1 MLFYS
6 FFNICYILYVR
17 GGFVYKFNEN
27 LYKKTKK
34 PSLMDF
40 VFIPLL
46 LIIIIF
52 VLLNLKNKTG
62 NDKNLYLLVLFM
74 STIFLLLILFE
85 LLVPKRMNP
94 LTKKLLKP
102 EIDKL
107 INEGKSLEAIILDN
121 SVEFRGIMKI
131 AVRTSSNN
139 YVGKSFSEIIID
151 FNEISEVLIRNDN
164 VIINYKKGPYN
175 YNFGV
180 SNYFENSIDFAQ
192 ELKEKLIRSHESV
205 HFNY

>member
-1 MLFYS
+1 M
-6 FFNICYILYVR
+6 
-17 GGFVYKFNEN
+17 YKFNEN

-52 VLLNLKNKTG
+52 VFLNLKNKTG
-62 NDKNLYLLVLFM
+62 NDKNLYLVVLFM

-85 LLVPKRMNP
+85 LLIPKRMSP

-107 INEGKSLEAIILDN
+107 INEGKSLEAIILD
-121 SVEFRGIMKI
+121 
-131 AVRTSSNN
+131 
-139 YVGKSFSEIIID
+139 
-151 FNEISEVLIRNDN
+151 
-164 VIINYKKGPYN
+164 
-175 YNFGV
+175 
-180 SNYFENSIDFAQ
+180 
-192 ELKEKLIRSHESV
+192 
-205 HFNY
+205 

>member
-1 MLFYS
+1 M
-6 FFNICYILYVR
+6 
-17 GGFVYKFNEN
+17 YKFNEN

-40 VFIPLL
+40 IFIPLL

-52 VLLNLKNKTG
+52 VFLNLKNKTG
-62 NDKNLYLLVLFM
+62 NDKNLYLIVLFM

-85 LLVPKRMNP
+85 LLIPKRMSP
-94 LTKKLLKP
+94 LTKKLLRP

-121 SVEFRGIMKI
+121 SIEFRGIMKV

-151 FNEISEVLIRNDN
+151 FNEINEVLIKNDN
-164 VIINYKKGPYN
+164 VIINYKKGSSI
-175 YNFGV
+175 YNFGI

-192 ELKEKLIRSHESV
+192 ELKEKLIRNHVSV
-205 HFNY
+205 YFNY

>member
-1 MLFYS
+1 M
-6 FFNICYILYVR
+6 
-17 GGFVYKFNEN
+17 YKFNEN

-52 VLLNLKNKTG
+52 VFLNLKNKTG
-62 NDKNLYLLVLFM
+62 NDKNLYLVVLFM

-85 LLVPKRMNP
+85 LLIPKRMSP

-107 INEGKSLEAIILDN
+107 INEGKS
-121 SVEFRGIMKI
+121 
-131 AVRTSSNN
+131 
-139 YVGKSFSEIIID
+139 FSEIIID
-151 FNEISEVLIRNDN
+151 FNEISEVLIKNDN
-164 VIINYKKGPYN
+164 VIINYKKGPSI

-180 SNYFENSIDFAQ
+180 SIYFENSIDFAH
-192 ELKEKLIRSHESV
+192 ELKEKLI

>member
-1 MLFYS
+1 MFYG
-6 FFNICYILYVR
+6 R
-17 GGFVYKFNEN
+17 GGFLYKFNES

-34 PSLMDF
+34 SSLMDF
-40 VFIPLL
+40 IFIPLL

-52 VLLNLKNKTG
+52 VFLSLNDKTG
-62 NDKNLYLLVLFM
+62 NDKNLYLVVLLM

-85 LLVPKRMNP
+85 ILIPKRMSP

-107 INEGKSLEAIILDN
+107 IEQGKSLEAIILDN
-121 SVEFRGIMKI
+121 SVEFRGIMKV
-131 AVRTSSNN
+131 AVCTSSNN

-151 FNEISEVLIRNDN
+151 FNEINEVLIRNDN
-164 VIINYKKGPYN
+164 VIINYKKGPSR
-175 YNFGV
+175 YNFAV
-180 SNYFENSIDFAQ
+180 SDYFENSIAFAQ
-192 ELKEKLIRSHESV
+192 ELKEKLIKNHASV

>member
-1 MLFYS
+1 M
-6 FFNICYILYVR
+6 
-17 GGFVYKFNEN
+17 YKFNEN

-52 VLLNLKNKTG
+52 VFLNLKNKTG
-62 NDKNLYLLVLFM
+62 NDKNLYLVVLFM

-85 LLVPKRMNP
+85 LLIPKRMSP

-121 SVEFRGIMKI
+121 SIEFRGIMKV
-131 AVRTSSNN
+131 AVCTSSNN

-151 FNEISEVLIRNDN
+151 FNEISEVLIKNDN
-164 VIINYKKGPYN
+164 VIINYKKDPSI

-180 SNYFENSIDFAQ
+180 SNYFENSINFAQ
-192 ELKEKLIRSHESV
+192 ELEEKLIKNHVSI

>member
-1 MLFYS
+1 MVGVVFL
-6 FFNICYILYVR
+6 
-17 GGFVYKFNEN
+17 YKFNES

-34 PSLMDF
+34 LSLMDF
-40 VFIPLL
+40 IFIPLL

-52 VLLNLKNKTG
+52 VFLSLNDKTG
-62 NDKNLYLLVLFM
+62 NDKNLYLVVLLM

-85 LLVPKRMNP
+85 LLIPKRMSP

-107 INEGKSLEAIILDN
+107 IEQGKSLEANILDN
-121 SVEFRGIMKI
+121 SVEFRGIMKV
-131 AVRTSSNN
+131 AVNSSSNN
-139 YVGKSFSEIIID
+139 YVGKSFSEIIIY
-151 FNEISEVLIRNDN
+151 FNEINEVLIRNDN
-164 VIINYKKGPYN
+164 VIINYKKGSSR

-192 ELKEKLIRSHESV
+192 ELKEKLIRNNDSV